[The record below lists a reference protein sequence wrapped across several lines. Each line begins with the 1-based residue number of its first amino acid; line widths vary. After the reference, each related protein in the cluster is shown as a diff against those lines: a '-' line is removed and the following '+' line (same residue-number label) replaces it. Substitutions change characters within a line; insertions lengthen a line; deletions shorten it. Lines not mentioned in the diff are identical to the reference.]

1 MKVYINNQVM
11 NLPIMKKSIWLD
23 RTKIIDIERDG
34 ELIIDNNNNAYDIYM
49 TYDKSLVLV
58 KCL

>member
-11 NLPIMKKSIWLD
+11 NLPIRKKSIWQD
-23 RTKIIDIERDG
+23 RTNIIDIERDG

-49 TYDKSLVLV
+49 TYDKSLVLI